1 MTILNKIR
9 KKLKKK
15 KLNEEKLKRQ
25 EYINSLPKH
34 THLWHDKFFM
44 DIMNPSKINTKGM
57 INIGSR
63 RKSS

>member
-9 KKLKKK
+9 KKLKKE

-34 THLWHDKFFM
+34 THLWNDKFFM
-44 DIMNPSKINTKGM
+44 DRMNPHKINTKGM
-57 INIGSR
+57 I
-63 RKSS
+63 

>member
-9 KKLKKK
+9 KKLKKE

-34 THLWHDKFFM
+34 THLWYDKFFM
-44 DIMNPSKINTKGM
+44 DKINPHKLNTEGM
-57 INIGSR
+57 I
-63 RKSS
+63 